1 MDCPT
6 YGNIDQLRSRSG
18 RVEVTTHVKFVWEM
32 GWRSEERA
40 MYEID
45 ILGFLMSNIE
55 IIGPAL
61 SCASLDCE
69 FMVWTFVP

>member
-1 MDCPT
+1 
-6 YGNIDQLRSRSG
+6 
-18 RVEVTTHVKFVWEM
+18 
-32 GWRSEERA
+32 

-61 SCASLDCE
+61 SCALDCE
-69 FMVWTFVP
+69 FMVWTLYFDLSIALRPQ